1 MDGLEVVRRFRALQ
15 TDRAPYIIMLTI
27 KGEKADIIAGIEA
40 RADDYLPKP
49 FDPGELQTRVEV
61 DRRMVKMQD
70 VLAAK
75 SDQDPARH
83 RAHLRE
89 LQKDP
94 GGPGLL
100 EPGGSLCPRPH

>member
-1 MDGLEVVRRFRALQ
+1 M
-15 TDRAPYIIMLTI
+15 
-27 KGEKADIIAGIEA
+27 
-40 RADDYLPKP
+40 
-49 FDPGELQTRVEV
+49 VE
-61 DRRMVKMQD
+61 MQD

-100 EPGGSLCPRPH
+100 EATGNMTHSSCQDCQNFIYHGGRARRRPAALTKG